1 MATTLPASPTP
12 HAQPAGPRG
21 PKPSALAEADLVESP
36 PDLERA
42 VADAIGPSALRA
54 PAPNRAQTGSVRPQA
69 PPAPPTG
76 ERRAGAGLAVAYV
89 VAYLTMYIALMTP
102 VMSTLAVKVGSLT
115 TDSGKVVA
123 LSLVTGV
130 GAFFAFVANPIAG
143 ALSDRTTSKLGMRR
157 PWLFGGVLGGA
168 VGLAI
173 IGLATQIWMVVVG
186 WAIAQGC
193 FNATQAALQAILP
206 DQIPERMRA
215 KVSGWLGVAQNVAP
229 LIGIALAFWF
239 ADAGL
244 PISLMII
251 VPAVL
256 GVAGVFT
263 LAFLLKDRVLRPE
276 EATPFQMFSFLKSFW
291 VSPKQFPDFAWA
303 WLGRFLIFFGFASYN
318 NYQVYFLQDRF
329 GYSAAQALS
338 WQLRLMVVQAVML
351 TLAAAIGGQL
361 SDRTGRRKIFVIIAA
376 VLAGLGLAVFAIAES
391 PLVLYY
397 GAGLWGLGLGAY
409 LAVDIAL
416 VTDVLPNARTEAAK
430 NLGVFN
436 IANALPQSLA
446 PAVAPAFLAI
456 GATTA
461 MSANY
466 TSLFLVAAVFA
477 LAGAAT
483 TMFIRGAK

>member
-1 MATTLPASPTP
+1 MATTLPASPTSST
-12 HAQPAGPRG
+12 QPT
-21 PKPSALAEADLVESP
+21 SAKRSLKTVAPAVPLIPPADILETP
-36 PDLERA
+36 PDLESA
-42 VADAIGPSALRA
+42 VRQTLHHAVSP
-54 PAPNRAQTGSVRPQA
+54 PPNRPDA
-69 PPAPPTG
+69 PPDGHP
-76 ERRAGAGLAVAYV
+76 EAGIGLAIAYV
-89 VAYLTMYIALMTP
+89 AAYLTMYVALMTP

-143 ALSDRTTSKLGMRR
+143 ALSDRTCSKMGMRR

-168 VGLAI
+168 IGLTM
-173 IGLATQIWMVVVG
+173 IGLATHVWMVVLG
-186 WAIAQGC
+186 WAIAQAC

-206 DQIPERMRA
+206 DQIPSRMRA
-215 KVSGWLGVAQNVAP
+215 KVSGWLGVGQNVAP

-239 ADAGL
+239 ADSGL

-251 VPAVL
+251 VPAAL
-256 GVAGVFT
+256 GVTGVFI
-263 LAFLLKDRVLRPE
+263 LAFILKDRMLRPE
-276 EATPFQMFSFLKSFW
+276 EVSRFKLSSFIKGFW
-291 VSPKQFPDFAWA
+291 VSPKRFPDFAWA
-303 WLGRFLIFFGFASYN
+303 WLGRFMIFFGFASYN

-329 GYSAAQALS
+329 GYTDAQALN
-338 WQLRLMVVQAVML
+338 WQLKLMVIQAIAL
-351 TLAAAIGGQL
+351 TAAAAVGGQL
-361 SDRTGRRKIFVIIAA
+361 SDRSGRRKIFVVIAA
-376 VLAGLGLAVFAIAES
+376 VLAGLGLAVFALAADPS
-391 PLVLYY
+391 VLYY

-446 PAVAPAFLAI
+446 PAVAPVFLAV
-456 GATTA
+456 GATAT
-461 MSANY
+461 MPANY
-466 TSLFLVAAVFA
+466 TSLFLMATVFA
-477 LAGAAT
+477 LVGAAT

>member
-1 MATTLPASPTP
+1 
-12 HAQPAGPRG
+12 
-21 PKPSALAEADLVESP
+21 V
-36 PDLERA
+36 
-42 VADAIGPSALRA
+42 I
-54 PAPNRAQTGSVRPQA
+54 
-69 PPAPPTG
+69 
-76 ERRAGAGLAVAYV
+76 
-89 VAYLTMYIALMTP
+89 AYLTMYVALMTP

-143 ALSDRTTSKLGMRR
+143 ALSDRTTSRLGMRR
-157 PWLFGGVLGGA
+157 PWLFGGVVGGA
-168 VGLAI
+168 LGLTI
-173 IGLATQIWMVVVG
+173 IGLATHIWMVVAG

-206 DQIPERMRA
+206 DQIPQRMRA

-229 LIGIALAFWF
+229 LIGVALAFWF

-251 VPAVL
+251 VPAAL
-256 GVAGVFT
+256 GVAGVFA
-263 LAFLLKDRVLRPE
+263 LAFILKDRVLPPDQ
-276 EATPFQMFSFLKSFW
+276 APQFKMGAFIKSFW

-303 WLGRFLIFFGFASYN
+303 WLGRFMIFFGFASYN
-318 NYQVYFLQDRF
+318 NYQIYFLQDRF
-329 GYSAAQALS
+329 GYTAAEALN
-338 WQLRLMVVQAVML
+338 WQLRLMIVQAIML
-351 TLAAAIGGQL
+351 TAAAAIGGQL
-361 SDRTGRRKIFVIIAA
+361 SDRSGRRKIFVIIAA
-376 VLAGLGLAVFAIAES
+376 VLAGLGLAVFAVARS
-391 PLVLYY
+391 PETLYY

-416 VTDVLPNARTEAAK
+416 VTDVLPNAHTEAAK

-446 PAVAPAFLAI
+446 PAVAPVFLSI
-456 GATTA
+456 GASAA
-461 MSANY
+461 MPANY
-466 TSLFLVAAVFA
+466 TSLFLVATVFA
-477 LAGAAT
+477 LVGAAT

>member
-1 MATTLPASPTP
+1 M
-12 HAQPAGPRG
+12 
-21 PKPSALAEADLVESP
+21 
-36 PDLERA
+36 
-42 VADAIGPSALRA
+42 
-54 PAPNRAQTGSVRPQA
+54 
-69 PPAPPTG
+69 
-76 ERRAGAGLAVAYV
+76 YV
-89 VAYLTMYIALMTP
+89 ALMTP

-115 TDSGKVVA
+115 TEATKIGA

-143 ALSDRTTSKLGMRR
+143 ALSDRTTSKLGMRK

-168 VGLAI
+168 VGLTI
-173 IGLATQIWMVVVG
+173 IGLASHVWMVVAG
-186 WAIAQGC
+186 WALAQGC
-193 FNATQAALQAILP
+193 FNAAQAALQAILP

-239 ADAGL
+239 ARHGL
-244 PISLMII
+244 PISLMVIA
-251 VPAVL
+251 PAAL
-256 GVAGVFT
+256 GVAGVFV
-263 LAFLLKDRVLRPE
+263 LAFALKDRVLRPR
-276 EATPFQMFSFLKSFW
+276 EAPKFKFSTFLKSFW
-291 VSPKQFPDFAWA
+291 VSPRRFPDFAWA
-303 WLGRFLIFFGFASYN
+303 WLGRFMIFFGFASYN

-329 GYSAAQALS
+329 GLSSSQALN
-338 WQLRLMVVQAVML
+338 WQLRLMVIQAVML
-351 TLAAAIGGQL
+351 TVAAAIGGQL
-361 SDRTGRRKIFVIIAA
+361 SDRSGKRKVFVIIAA
-376 VLAGLGLAVFAIAES
+376 ILAGLGLAVFALARD
-391 PLVLYY
+391 PDWLYY

-446 PAVAPAFLAI
+446 PAVAPVFLAI
-456 GATTA
+456 GATATTH
-461 MSANY
+461 SNY

-477 LAGAAT
+477 LVGAAT